1 MINDPA
7 NYETPT
13 ISSILGGAV
22 ASGVQS
28 LKEGIGSWFM
38 STPTGQEFRQ
48 AEVAK
53 VTAKASGVV
62 TPILW
67 LVLGG
72 LGIWLFF
79 GRR

>member
-13 ISSILGGAV
+13 ISSIFQGALT
-22 ASGVQS
+22 SGVQA
-28 LKEGIGSWFM
+28 LKEGVGSWFM
-38 STPTGQEFRQ
+38 STPTGQEFKQ

-53 VTAKASGVV
+53 VTAQASSVL

-67 LVLGG
+67 LAIGAAA
-72 LGIWLFF
+72 IWLF
-79 GRR
+79 GRK